1 MLELMYLNC
10 SGIRIAIQFEWN
22 MKTAYEKKT
31 YPDYLKLPEEK
42 RYELIDGELLMVP
55 APLTVHQ
62 RVSLRLAEKLSEY
75 VRKNNLGEIFYA
87 PVDVVLSQHDVVQ
100 PDLLFIAEDRKQ
112 IITETNVQGAPDIV
126 IEIIS
131 PASVDRDRFVK
142 KALYLKHKT
151 REYWL
156 VDPDQGCIEV
166 LSFENEE
173 YRLLGIFAD
182 GDILNSPIFLSL
194 DLDVRSIF
202 KK

>member
-1 MLELMYLNC
+1 MLEPGGLNC
-10 SGIRIAIQFEWN
+10 PGIRIAIQSHWN

-42 RYELIDGELLMVP
+42 RYELIDGKLLKVP

-62 RVSLRLAEKLSEY
+62 RVSLRLAEKLADH

-100 PDLLFIAEDRKQ
+100 PDLLFIAAHRKQ
-112 IITETNVQGAPDIV
+112 IITETNVQGAPDV
-126 IEIIS
+126 AIEIIS

-151 REYWL
+151 LEYWL
-156 VDPDQGCIEV
+156 VDPDKGCIEV
-166 LSFENEE
+166 LTFENNE
-173 YRLLGIFAD
+173 YRLLGIFSD
-182 GDILNSPIFLSL
+182 GDILNSPIFPSL

-202 KK
+202 MK